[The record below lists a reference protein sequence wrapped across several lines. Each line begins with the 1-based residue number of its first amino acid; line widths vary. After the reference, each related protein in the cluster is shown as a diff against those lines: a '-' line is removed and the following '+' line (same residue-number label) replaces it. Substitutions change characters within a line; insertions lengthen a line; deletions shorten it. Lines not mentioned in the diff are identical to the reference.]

1 MPSEDSTAIES
12 IQMQLDEFETQLASH
27 YRRAQQSDRTSTSTD
42 KSSIRGL
49 FRHNLK
55 FCSQCNDGT
64 GNNSMNEE
72 IQIDPTIKRMEVERM
87 EAVSQGHQGGM
98 QGPNTGD
105 QVLSNQ
111 QETFEEKY
119 KAFTKA
125 WKESQTQLM
134 ATGQGRDTSQPLFEA
149 SVELLLKGLDIC
161 EKIGIDSLEIKWPVS
176 RDTPTPKVEHAIAL
190 REWLGKNMP
199 EVEEFMEPNPV
210 VTANS
215 TTNQPAYQPG
225 FSQPAAIASA
235 GANMSESYS
244 PQFFDYETGKLSKLT
259 RGIALDAR
267 KNMSAY
273 LGAIER
279 GPEVAME
286 IFKNRVGGKK
296 CLTHSETNW
305 RGKIINKRYGHLEC
319 GCPNILALVELF
331 AKKAT
336 SCDPQYIHEADELQR
351 EMPKIFAEYKTDLSF
366 SAANLL
372 FERLLQPRVNRVFD
386 TTVWAITELHGL
398 VKEEDQALLDKIC
411 GELRPLAEK
420 YRV

>member
-1 MPSEDSTAIES
+1 MMIA
-12 IQMQLDEFETQLASH
+12 A
-27 YRRAQQSDRTSTSTD
+27 
-42 KSSIRGL
+42 
-49 FRHNLK
+49 
-55 FCSQCNDGT
+55 QCNDGT

-119 KAFTKA
+119 KDFIDGLPYRCIQAFTKA

-161 EKIGIDSLEIKWPVS
+161 EKIGINSLEIKWPVS

-215 TTNQPAYQPG
+215 MTNQPAYQPG

-372 FERLLQPRVNRVFD
+372 CMQHSLRLVSGLSVERLLQPRVNRVFD